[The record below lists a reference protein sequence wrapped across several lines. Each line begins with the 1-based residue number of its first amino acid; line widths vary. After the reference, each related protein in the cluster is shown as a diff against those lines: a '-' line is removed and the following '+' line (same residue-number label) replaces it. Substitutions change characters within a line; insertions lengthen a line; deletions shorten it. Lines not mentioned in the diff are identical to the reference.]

1 MLGCLQEPVSK
12 TRRCKYWLK
21 LWRRWRIQ
29 PTVASHRRCASRK
42 AAQVVFQARCPCG
55 EAVCMLVTKFF
66 SSQCSFLK
74 VSCTVLQGGTSHA
87 AAMCNK
93 MDQKCQVKQATTG
106 TCVITVAKRETAC
119 SDFEC
124 TRIRSS
130 AASRATIWCH
140 GPSSTGTCPSAL
152 GISTTSRST
161 TTRRTPNPRRP
172 LARTAW

>member
-1 MLGCLQEPVSK
+1 MLGCLQGPVSN
-12 TRRCKYWLK
+12 TRRRKYWLK

-42 AAQVVFQARCPCG
+42 VAQLVFQARYPFG
-55 EAVCMLVTKFF
+55 DAVCMLVTKIF
-66 SSQCSFLK
+66 SSQCSFLEA
-74 VSCTVLQGGTSHA
+74 SCTVLQGGTSYA

-93 MDQKCQVKQATTG
+93 MDQKCQPCWRQREKQGTTG
-106 TCVITVAKRETAC
+106 TCVITAAKRETAC

-140 GPSSTGTCPSAL
+140 GPRSTGT
-152 GISTTSRST
+152 
-161 TTRRTPNPRRP
+161 
-172 LARTAW
+172 